1 MNLKKLSISILLCSS
16 IISLNYVHASEKQG
30 EYDER
35 NENFVDNKDIYD
47 NPELELFPDLKD
59 SDKVIE
65 LPDGGFLHGKAN
77 VIVEDLS
84 GIKIETYDSST
95 DPEAKTIETI
105 KHEIIY
111 LGEQVFQGP
120 ALVLIKE
127 QATHQKNLLEK
138 AGILVAIA
146 FMQKIGL

>member
-1 MNLKKLSISILLCSS
+1 MKL
-16 IISLNYVHASEKQG
+16 
-30 EYDER
+30 
-35 NENFVDNKDIYD
+35 ENQTKLIKY
-47 NPELELFPDLKD
+47 
-59 SDKVIE
+59 SKVI
-65 LPDGGFLHGKAN
+65 
-77 VIVEDLS
+77 
-84 GIKIETYDSST
+84 Y
-95 DPEAKTIETI
+95 
-105 KHEIIY
+105 IIY